1 MQIHERKLNLTNQR
15 NAPPCLW
22 NISLQDKRNL
32 SHLINVTYMLHTALH
47 YLSNVLEPGE
57 KYDNH
62 GTALSNHPRAS
73 STEQMG
79 SAQVPPQCPLF
90 PLRSDCARWNFRKG
104 EERVR
109 SQDCSIY
116 KCRKNSVI
124 GTSAAFLSVMV
135 QDLDF
140 FPTRGISFS
149 IWKKVGA
156 ATSTKY
162 KQETSP

>member
-1 MQIHERKLNLTNQR
+1 M
-15 NAPPCLW
+15 
-22 NISLQDKRNL
+22 
-32 SHLINVTYMLHTALH
+32 
-47 YLSNVLEPGE
+47 
-57 KYDNH
+57 
-62 GTALSNHPRAS
+62 
-73 STEQMG
+73 
-79 SAQVPPQCPLF
+79 
-90 PLRSDCARWNFRKG
+90 
-104 EERVR
+104 R

-124 GTSAAFLSVMV
+124 GTSAAFLSEMV

-140 FPTRGISFS
+140 FPARGISFS